1 MQTTQDPY
9 IKSLSHRGFI
19 QGLTI
24 SKPSNNKHNNTPL
37 CHYFGGV
44 RYGLAPSQRWRR
56 ASPLPDNY
64 SYGTKDQPG
73 RCEGGAGVCPQP
85 AFLGPQDQS
94 AWSED
99 CFQCNVYVP
108 VGEVPQ
114 GGLSSPILVL
124 YCILYEVCVC

>member
-9 IKSLSHRGFI
+9 LKSLSHRGFI

-24 SKPSNNKHNNTPL
+24 SKPSSPNNTTNTPL

-56 ASPLPDNY
+56 ASPLPESY
-64 SYGTKDQPG
+64 SYGTKEQPG
-73 RCEGGAGVCPQP
+73 HCEGGTGVCPQP

-108 VGEVPQ
+108 IGEVPE
-114 GGLSSPILVL
+114 GGLSSSYSVYYIR
-124 YCILYEVCVC
+124 YIC

>member
-9 IKSLSHRGFI
+9 VRSLSHRGFI

-24 SKPSNNKHNNTPL
+24 SKPSSNNNNNNTPL

-56 ASPLPDNY
+56 ASPLPETY

-85 AFLGPQDQS
+85 SFLGLQDQS
-94 AWSED
+94 GWSED

-108 VGEVPQ
+108 AGEVPE
-114 GGLSSPILVL
+114 GGVL
-124 YCILYEVCVC
+124 AL